1 MVHTPA
7 PGPLGDAVPGSVIP
21 EATAGADAAGYE
33 TASFK
38 DLSRGAVSWA
48 VFQGGRDPYV
58 ILITIYIFA
67 AYFTAAVVGDG
78 VKGQAMIGLTS
89 TLNSVFI
96 ALTAPFLGASLD
108 RFGARKPL
116 LFVIVA
122 LMAPMIWALWF
133 AKPGG
138 AGLPII
144 GTLWIFGIVGVLF
157 AYAEVIHNSL
167 LIRAAG
173 PRMAPHASGLAL
185 AAGNFFSVI
194 TLTVCLFAF
203 ALPGTEAAK
212 AFPFL
217 PQQPLFGLDHATAEP
232 MRISGPIAATLLVLG
247 FIPLMLFT
255 PDAPKTGVKLLTGAK
270 EGAISLWRTVKL
282 MFAERDLGI
291 YLFSRML
298 FNDGMT
304 ALLVFGG
311 IYAAGVMGWT
321 VEMYIYGILLSIFAV
336 VGGLL
341 APRLDNWLGPKKALL
356 VEVTGSVVC
365 VLAQIGMKPDTILY
379 FWHYDPSVKVWD
391 LGMIDT
397 VPQLLYLVIG
407 FGTAIFVTSQYASA
421 RTMLTRLSPPDKLS
435 DFFGLF
441 ALSGTVTVWLGS
453 FLVTLFTNAY
463 KSQQAG
469 FIPIAGL
476 LILGGIGLLFVK
488 GGGKGQFR
496 TA

>member
-1 MVHTPA
+1 MVQTPV
-7 PGPLGDAVPGSVIP
+7 PGPLGDAVPGSLIP
-21 EATAGADAAGYE
+21 EATAGADPAGYPQ
-33 TASFK
+33 ARFK
-38 DLSRGAVSWA
+38 DLSKGAFSWA

-67 AYFTAAVVGDG
+67 AYFTTSVVGDP

-89 TLNSVFI
+89 TINSVFI
-96 ALTAPFLGASLD
+96 MLTAPFLGASLD

-116 LFVIVA
+116 LALIVA
-122 LMAPMIWALWF
+122 LMAPLIWMLWF

-138 AGLPII
+138 EGLPIL

-157 AYAEVIHNSL
+157 AYAEVVHNSL
-167 LIRAAG
+167 LVGAAG

-194 TLTVCLFAF
+194 TLIVCLFAF
-203 ALPGTEAAK
+203 ALPGSPAAA

-217 PQQPLFGLDHATAEP
+217 PAHPMFGLDQASAEP

-247 FIPLMLFT
+247 AIPLFLFT
-255 PDAPKTGVKLLTGAK
+255 PDAPKTGVKLFQGIA
-270 EGAISLWRTVKL
+270 EGAQALWRAVKL
-282 MFAERDLGI
+282 MFREKDLGI
-291 YLFSRML
+291 YLLSRMF

-311 IYAAGVMGWT
+311 IYAAGVMHWG
-321 VEMYIYGILLSIFAV
+321 VEMYVYGILLSVFAV
-336 VGGLL
+336 IGGLL

-356 VEVTGSVVC
+356 VEVSGSIVC

-379 FWHYDPSVKVWD
+379 FWSWDPTNTLWD
-391 LGMIDT
+391 KGMFNT
-397 VPQLLYLVIG
+397 WPQMLYLCIG
-407 FGTAIFVTSQYASA
+407 FGTAIFVTAQYASA
-421 RTMLTRLSPPDKLS
+421 RTMLTRLAPPDKLA

-441 ALSGTVTVWLGS
+441 ALSGVVTVWIGS
-453 FLVTLFTNAY
+453 FLVTLFTNIY
-463 KSQQAG
+463 GSQQAG
-469 FIPIAGL
+469 FVPIAGL
-476 LILGGIGLLFVK
+476 LMIGGLGLLFVK

>member
-1 MVHTPA
+1 MAHSPT
-7 PGPLGDAVPGSVIP
+7 PGPLGGPLPGSLDP
-21 EATAGADAAGYE
+21 GATAGADAAGYE
-33 TASFK
+33 TARFK
-38 DLSRGAVSWA
+38 DLNKGALSWA
-48 VFQGGRDPYV
+48 IFQGGRDPYV

-67 AYFTAAVVGDG
+67 AYFTTGVVGDG
-78 VKGQAMIGLTS
+78 VKGQSMIGLTS

-96 ALTAPFLGASLD
+96 MLTVPFLGASLD

-116 LFVIVA
+116 LAVIVA
-122 LMAPMIWALWF
+122 LMAPLIWMLWF

-138 AGLPII
+138 EGLPII

-167 LIRAAG
+167 LIGAAG

-194 TLTVCLFAF
+194 TLVICLFAF
-203 ALPGTEAAK
+203 ALPGTPAAG

-217 PQQPLFGLDHATAEP
+217 PDEPLFGLSHASAEP

-247 FIPLMLFT
+247 SIPLFLFT
-255 PDAPKTGVKLLTGAK
+255 PDAPRTGVKLWTGIR
-270 EGAISLWRTVKL
+270 EGAVALWQAVKL
-282 MFAERDLGI
+282 MFVDKDIGI
-291 YLFSRML
+291 YLLARML

-311 IYAAGVMGWT
+311 VYASGVMGWG
-321 VEMYIYGILLSIFAV
+321 VEMFVYGILLSVFAV
-336 VGGLL
+336 IGGLL
-341 APRLDNWLGPKKALL
+341 APRFDNWLGPKKALL
-356 VEVTGSVVC
+356 LEVGGSVVC
-365 VLAQIGMKPDTILY
+365 VVAQIGMKPDTILY
-379 FWHYDPSVKVWD
+379 FWSWDPGQKLWEG
-391 LGMIDT
+391 GMFGT
-397 VPQLLYLVIG
+397 LPQLLYLVIG

-421 RTMLTRLSPPDKLS
+421 RTMLTRLAPPDKLA

-441 ALSGTVTVWLGS
+441 ALSGTVTVWAGS
-453 FLVTLFTNAY
+453 FLVTLFTSIF

-469 FIPIAGL
+469 FVPIAGL
-476 LILGGIGLLFVK
+476 LIAGGITLTFVK
-488 GGGKGQFR
+488 GGGKGQYR